1 MPSSRAT
8 LLAPGLPEPTVV
20 ISMPFDFAIRIAMG
34 NVPQKYEMI
43 IAIAATKEF
52 T

>member
-1 MPSSRAT
+1 
-8 LLAPGLPEPTVV
+8 
-20 ISMPFDFAIRIAMG
+20 MPFDFAIRIAMG
-34 NVPQKYEMI
+34 KVPQKYEMI